1 MNTQIIYFHF
11 KGFFVPFMTL
21 HGIGFKFF
29 AKIIKGSS
37 VFCCSNCIN
46 VNPTSHR
53 KGILQWKT
61 FNILYTTLY
70 TILSQTPGVK
80 LKRIFECILRIPSSA
95 RRCNINSKA
104 WKLWNFFHARVD
116 QSPLNVCTKFLGKI
130 TGRRRPHICK
140 WAFFWSSAINI
151 MVPKYFATNY
161 ANN

>member
-104 WKLWNFFHARVD
+104 WKLWNVFPCACR
-116 QSPLNVCTKFLGKI
+116 SI
-130 TGRRRPHICK
+130 
-140 WAFFWSSAINI
+140 SSECVHQISWKNNREE
-151 MVPKYFATNY
+151 KATY
-161 ANN
+161 L